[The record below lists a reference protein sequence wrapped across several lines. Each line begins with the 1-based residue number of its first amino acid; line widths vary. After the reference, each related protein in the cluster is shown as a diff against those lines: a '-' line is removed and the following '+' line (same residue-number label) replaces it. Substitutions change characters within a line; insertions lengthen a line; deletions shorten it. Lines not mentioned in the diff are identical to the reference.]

1 MNLDT
6 YESAA
11 VPDVFVTVP
20 SAEAGTT
27 IAMVD
32 MLVALRLSLVRPHYK
47 LVSDA
52 RMDAFRELVLTE
64 IAACGYAVHGF
75 DVAFEDRRQR
85 RR

>member
-6 YESAA
+6 YQSALLH
-11 VPDVFVTVP
+11 DVFVTIP

-32 MLVALRLSLVRPHYK
+32 SLAALRLSLVRPHYQIP
-47 LVSDA
+47 SHA

-64 IAACGYAVHGF
+64 IAARGYAVHGF
-75 DVAFEDRRQR
+75 DIAFEHGGS
-85 RR
+85 